1 MRSKGGKKKKWE
13 SKGRKERKED
23 QRKKKEE
30 GEMDGRKDTKEI
42 HIYSLDINTY
52 LVI

>member
-1 MRSKGGKKKKWE
+1 MRSKGGKKRNGRARGGK
-13 SKGRKERKED
+13 KGRKTKG
-23 QRKKKEE
+23 KKKEE